1 MTPNDRTNED
11 LKTRLAGLFAKVEEV
26 RGFL

>member
-1 MTPNDRTNED
+1 MPPIDRTSEE
-11 LKTRLAGLFAKVEEV
+11 LKSRLVGLFAKVEEV

>member
-1 MTPNDRTNED
+1 MALIDHSSED
-11 LKTRLAGLFAKVEEV
+11 LKTRLNGLFAKVEEV

>member
-1 MTPNDRTNED
+1 MTPADS
-11 LKTRLAGLFAKVEEV
+11 KTLDIKSRLYGLFAKVEEV

>member
-1 MTPNDRTNED
+1 MTPVDNKTLD
-11 LKTRLAGLFAKVEEV
+11 LKSRLTDLFAKVEEV

>member
-1 MTPNDRTNED
+1 MAPTDRTSED
-11 LKTRLAGLFAKVEEV
+11 LKTRLSGLFAKVEEV

>member
-1 MTPNDRTNED
+1 MTPVDAKTLD
-11 LKTRLAGLFAKVEEV
+11 LRSKLAGLYAKVEEV

>member
-1 MTPNDRTNED
+1 MTPADHKTLD
-11 LKTRLAGLFAKVEEV
+11 LKNRLGGLFAKIEEV

>member
-1 MTPNDRTNED
+1 MAPTDRTSED
-11 LKTRLAGLFAKVEEV
+11 LKTRLNGLFAKVEEV

>member
-1 MTPNDRTNED
+1 MPSIDRSSED
-11 LKTRLAGLFAKVEEV
+11 LKTRLNGLFAKAEEV

>member
-1 MTPNDRTNED
+1 MAPIDRTSED
-11 LKTRLAGLFAKVEEV
+11 LKTRLNGLFAKVEEV

>member
-1 MTPNDRTNED
+1 MTPVDSKALD
-11 LKTRLAGLFAKVEEV
+11 LKTRLNGLFAKVEEV

>member
-1 MTPNDRTNED
+1 MALIDRSSED
-11 LKTRLAGLFAKVEEV
+11 LKTRMNGLFAKIEEV

>member
-1 MTPNDRTNED
+1 MTPADS
-11 LKTRLAGLFAKVEEV
+11 KTLDIKSRLNGLFAKVEEV

>member
-1 MTPNDRTNED
+1 MPPTDRTSED
-11 LKTRLAGLFAKVEEV
+11 LRTRLAGLFAKVEEV

>member
-1 MTPNDRTNED
+1 MTPIDRTAED
-11 LKTRLAGLFAKVEEV
+11 LKTRLAGLFVKVEEV

>member
-1 MTPNDRTNED
+1 MTPSESGIADLRTRFN
-11 LKTRLAGLFAKVEEV
+11 GLFAKIEEV

>member
-1 MTPNDRTNED
+1 MTPIDRNAED
-11 LKTRLAGLFAKVEEV
+11 LKTRLTGLFAKVEEV

>member
-1 MTPNDRTNED
+1 MPTIDRSPED
-11 LKTRLAGLFAKVEEV
+11 LKTRLNGLFAKIEEV

>member
-1 MTPNDRTNED
+1 MTPADNRSLD
-11 LKTRLAGLFAKVEEV
+11 LKTQLTGLFAKVEEV

>member
-1 MTPNDRTNED
+1 MALIDRSSED
-11 LKTRLAGLFAKVEEV
+11 LKTRMTGLFAKIEEV

>member
-1 MTPNDRTNED
+1 MAPIDRTAED
-11 LKTRLAGLFAKVEEV
+11 LKTRLAGLFAQVEEV